1 MKLKS
6 RFTNINILSSWNVL
20 IKPFYNISVFVLYR
34 LAVTHNIT
42 RVKALSTAER
52 HFYSE
57 VSVSWEIKV
66 FFSALSLL
74 STELHKKQERIL
86 FSRETVSE

>member
-42 RVKALSTAER
+42 RVKALSTAEP

-57 VSVSWEIKV
+57 VTVSWEIKV
-66 FFSALSLL
+66 LFSALSLL
-74 STELHKKQERIL
+74 STELHKNKNASYFRL
-86 FSRETVSE
+86 KL